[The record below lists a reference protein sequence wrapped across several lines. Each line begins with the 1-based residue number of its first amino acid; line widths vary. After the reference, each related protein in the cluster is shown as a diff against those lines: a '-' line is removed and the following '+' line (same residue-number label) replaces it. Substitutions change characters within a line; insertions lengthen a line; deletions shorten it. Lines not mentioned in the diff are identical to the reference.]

1 MSAEKQTLTVV
12 CPVYNESTIELFYES
27 LSNVLDI
34 IEKDFSSKILFV
46 VDKSTDDFFL
56 KKLKALLPPRIK
68 GYKYWV

>member
-12 CPVYNESTIELFYES
+12 CPVYNESEVIELFYES

-46 VDKSTDDFFL
+46 VDKSTDDSL
-56 KKLKALLPPRIK
+56 KKLAILPPRIK